1 MTFHYNSKNYN
12 ILQKK
17 SQQSLNHINNI
28 LKGDNDNLIVFNLH
42 NTNLLYKMRLF
53 NSNLMMAATK
63 DTCNLFLRRSLQTL
77 QSQLCTEWVLRQE
90 QQALDEITLDRREP
104 QKLENSILLQPT
116 TNRA

>member
-1 MTFHYNSKNYN
+1 
-12 ILQKK
+12 
-17 SQQSLNHINNI
+17 
-28 LKGDNDNLIVFNLH
+28 
-42 NTNLLYKMRLF
+42 MRLF

-77 QSQLCTEWVLRQE
+77 HSQVCTEWALR